1 MRALTIDAEFKALI
15 PPLAPDERQLLEESI
30 LAEGC
35 RDAIVVW
42 HGHGIILDGHNRYD
56 ICTAH
61 NIPFQ
66 VVERAFDTRA
76 DAKVWVLRNQ
86 LGRRNLP
93 EPARVKLALLL
104 KPALA
109 EQARE
114 RQAAAAAQ
122 TNALLGR
129 DTDETLVPHVAQ
141 ASIGRTRDKL
151 AEEAGISKSK
161 FSHAEYVLTK
171 APAFISAAYE
181 AQDIAARP
189 AYELAKRLE
198 EAPEDVRVFAE
209 RYRVLSADKVDW
221 LIQLH
226 KSAPDTFAEFLL
238 SGCIQPGEEHEA
250 VSAEAPLRAWQ
261 TALALK
267 AKCHKQIARDE
278 KQACLQDDAAHRPV
292 PHVSHNSGENEWYT
306 PADYTAVARAVMGA
320 VDLDPAS
327 SDAANL
333 LVQAARYYTVDDDG
347 LTKDWS
353 GRVWMNPPY
362 SQPLIAQFCAKLV
375 RSVLDGHVTQA
386 CVLVNNATE
395 TAWFQ
400 SLLDVAAAV
409 CFIRGRVKFL
419 NAQMFPNGAPLQGQA
434 LLYIGPRVDAFKS
447 AAAPLGKVLYV

>member
-129 DTDETLVPHVAQ
+129 DTDETLVAHGPQ
-141 ASIGRTRDKL
+141 ASIGRARDKL
-151 AEEAGISKSK
+151 AEE
-161 FSHAEYVLTK
+161 V
-171 APAFISAAYE
+171 
-181 AQDIAARP
+181 
-189 AYELAKRLE
+189 
-198 EAPEDVRVFAE
+198 
-209 RYRVLSADKVDW
+209 
-221 LIQLH
+221 
-226 KSAPDTFAEFLL
+226 
-238 SGCIQPGEEHEA
+238 
-250 VSAEAPLRAWQ
+250 
-261 TALALK
+261 
-267 AKCHKQIARDE
+267 
-278 KQACLQDDAAHRPV
+278 V
-292 PHVSHNSGENEWYT
+292 PHVAQALAPPDRGLSAT
-306 PADYTAVARAVMGA
+306 MGA
-320 VDLDPAS
+320 YRPDVPHVAHRDNGCALTS
-327 SDAANL
+327 W
-333 LVQAARYYTVDDDG
+333 ARRLRQNARISRIEG
-347 LTKDWS
+347 LF
-353 GRVWMNPPY
+353 RR
-362 SQPLIAQFCAKLV
+362 F
-375 RSVLDGHVTQA
+375 
-386 CVLVNNATE
+386 
-395 TAWFQ
+395 
-400 SLLDVAAAV
+400 SLLRLGGCLSGLCAAFYAQI
-409 CFIRGRVKFL
+409 FRWGGRYACATCGTSVYWPH
-419 NAQMFPNGAPLQGQA
+419 AG
-434 LLYIGPRVDAFKS
+434 
-447 AAAPLGKVLYV
+447 